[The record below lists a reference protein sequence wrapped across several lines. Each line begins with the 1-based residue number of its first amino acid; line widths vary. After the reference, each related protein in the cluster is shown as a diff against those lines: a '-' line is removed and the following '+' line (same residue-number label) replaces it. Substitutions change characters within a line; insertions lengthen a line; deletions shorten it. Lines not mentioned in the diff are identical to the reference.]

1 MFLNS
6 EVLTYRPMR
15 PRWWVLLSILVAGL
29 SFAGLYYVI
38 NNLWPNPDTMLA
50 QPQLLLFTFLF
61 FSLGATTIP
70 LTAYFNH
77 RFARPGWLDRDKARL
92 LRQGAWVGFLGV
104 LLAYLQLIR
113 ALNWTIAAVLVG
125 VFILIET
132 FFITRG

>member
-1 MFLNS
+1 
-6 EVLTYRPMR
+6 MR
-15 PRWWVLLSILVAGL
+15 PKWWVLLSILVAGL

-38 NNLWPNPDTMLA
+38 NTLWPNPDTMLA
-50 QPQLLLFTFLF
+50 QPQALFFTFLF
-61 FSLGATTIP
+61 FGLGSTTIP

-77 RFARPGWLDRDKARL
+77 RFARPGWLERDKTRL
-92 LRQGAWVGFLGV
+92 LRQGAWVGFLAV
-104 LLAYLQLIR
+104 LLAYLQMIR